1 MAPAIVFICGISC
14 LAARH
19 PWLGLFCIIV
29 AALAAV

>member
-1 MAPAIVFICGISC
+1 MAPALIFTTGIFC